1 MEITPSKIYHPATAD
16 LFADS
21 FDDWIEP
28 KRQAPNDELESVNVS
43 KWAAWP
49 SVDTPDS
56 WSEQNEETAER
67 ATPTSSSSE
76 RWRRFMGWAAL
87 GSGVLLLFVPLLSSL
102 FATVFPRPTT
112 PAPALTGS
120 LKVSAQKRMLWQKAI
135 VQNAFEMARWQA
147 KRQNRNLNAGQRLNV
162 AQKAVLLTVNTNG
175 PDYENF
181 AHAKT
186 TGIVD
191 GTLWNL
197 ALTHALRG
205 GILPPRQTV
214 RHTRVSMPRT
224 VRRVRVARSIRR
236 RTPQKHAI
244 ILGRGP
250 IREDSASIILIRD

>member
-49 SVDTPDS
+49 SVDIPDS
-56 WSEQNEETAER
+56 WSEENGETAER
-67 ATPTSSSSE
+67 ATPAPSSSE
-76 RWRRFMGWAAL
+76 RWRRLMGWAAL
-87 GSGVLLLFVPLLSSL
+87 GLGVLLLFVPLLSSL
-102 FATVFPRPTT
+102 FLTVFPRPTR
-112 PAPALTGS
+112 PASALTGS

-147 KRQNRNLNAGQRLNV
+147 RQQNRNLNAGQRLHV
-162 AQKAVLLTVNTNG
+162 AQKAVLLAINTNG
-175 PDYENF
+175 PDYQNF

-186 TGIVD
+186 MGIVD

-197 ALTHALRG
+197 ALAHASRG
-205 GILPPRQTV
+205 GILPQRQTV
-214 RHTRVSMPRT
+214 RHARVSRPRT
-224 VRRVRVARSIRR
+224 VSRMRVARSVPRR
-236 RTPQKHAI
+236 KPQKHVM